1 METKWLKGAL
11 FAGMTA
17 NAFKLGTTLTLGWFW
32 VRVAGC
38 SVLYRGCSMEQVD
51 FENIL
56 SVAEVDAAEVS
67 VPSYVQ
73 HNNDTSY
80 FYVVRRSNGCGIEE
94 YTLNAAV
101 RVSIDVDGELAES
114 QPSKVCEI
122 KWRQVDGNKIQIIW
136 YYCPIEQQSAPAYF
150 KVYYD
155 AGTGQID
162 YENSI
167 AAICYTG
174 HRFYNYQSDTLGA
187 GEYLFAI
194 RAVDSAGTENC
205 SLARIK
211 VQLNT
216 MGPDVVDILS
226 AEAV

>member
-1 METKWLKGAL
+1 METKWLKEAL

-38 SVLYRGCSMEQVD
+38 SLLYHGSSMEQID

-56 SVAEVDAAEVS
+56 SVADADAATVS
-67 VPSYVQ
+67 VPNYVQ

-80 FYVVRRSNGCGIEE
+80 FYVVRRSNGFGVEE

-101 RVSIDVDGELAES
+101 RVSIDVNGELAKPQS
-114 QPSKVCEI
+114 NKVCEI
-122 KWRQVDGNKIQIIW
+122 KGQQVDGNRIQIIW

-167 AAICYTG
+167 ATICYTG

-194 RAVDSAGTENC
+194 RAVDIAGTENC

-211 VQLNT
+211 VQFNA
-216 MGPDVVDILS
+216 MSPDAVDILS
-226 AEAV
+226 AEAI

>member
-1 METKWLKGAL
+1 METKWLKEAL

-32 VRVAGC
+32 VRVSGC
-38 SVLYRGCSMEQVD
+38 SMLYRGFSMEQID
-51 FENIL
+51 FKNIL
-56 SVAEVDAAEVS
+56 SVDEADAAEVS

-80 FYVVRRSNGCGIEE
+80 FYIIRRSNSCGIEE

-101 RVSIDVDGELAES
+101 RVSIDVNGELAEL
-114 QPSKVCEI
+114 QPSKVCKI
-122 KWRQVDGNKIQIIW
+122 KWQQVDGEKIQITW

-162 YENSI
+162 YENSVATI
-167 AAICYTG
+167 FYAG
-174 HRFYNYQSDTLGA
+174 HRFYNYQSNALGA
-187 GEYLFAI
+187 GEYLFTVKVMDI
-194 RAVDSAGTENC
+194 AGTEDC
-205 SLARIK
+205 SFARRK
-211 VQLNT
+211 VKLNT
-216 MGPDVVDILS
+216 MGPDAVDILS